1 MNGHYDPS
9 KIVDAPAFHD
19 LGRSL
24 GTLTWGTWDH
34 SKRTFEERKS
44 EFIAAHPPGDPLR
57 YTEPGLR
64 QVRPGLNEF
73 APPTS
78 EARIE
83 RLRSTKFKSGSI
95 HELLARFGLRL
106 VDGPPVET
114 WRDSSEGVEH
124 ARRRELAKRR
134 NHKLRVLHG
143 KADIEAK
150 NMDAAKAEYIEREEK
165 KRSAREVREAV
176 HRMRDELRR
185 DKERGERR
193 SM

>member
-1 MNGHYDPS
+1 MTDRYDPS
-9 KIVDAPAFHD
+9 KIVDAPTFHD
-19 LGRSL
+19 LARSL

-34 SKRTFEERKS
+34 SERTFEERKS
-44 EFIAAHPPGDPLR
+44 EFIATHPEDDPLK

-64 QVRPGLNEF
+64 QVFPGSNEF

-78 EARIE
+78 EARLE
-83 RLRSTKFKSGSI
+83 RLHSPTFEAGSI
-95 HELLARFGLRL
+95 HELLARFGLRMA
-106 VDGPPVET
+106 DGPPVET

-124 ARRRELAKRR
+124 AHRRELAKRR

-165 KRSAREVREAV
+165 KRAAREVREAL
-176 HRMRDELRR
+176 RKMREQL
-185 DKERGERR
+185 GER
-193 SM
+193 SSPEA